1 MSISI
6 KGKKMREGRTDVM
19 SVRDP
24 LKFSSLSLK
33 ELQGLQAKVDKEIN
47 KRRSKIQEE
56 GLKKIRLIA
65 AEYGLSEAALKK
77 LSVDESSTSVKAT
90 PKKRGPVAPKYRNPL
105 NSDEMWT
112 GRGRKPKWVEL
123 FLASG
128 GKLEEIT
135 I

>member
-1 MSISI
+1 
-6 KGKKMREGRTDVM
+6 M

-65 AEYGLSEAALKK
+65 AEYGLSEAVLKK
-77 LSVDESSTSVKAT
+77 LSVDESNTPVKAT
-90 PKKRGPVAPKYRNPL
+90 PKKRGPVAPKYQNPL

-112 GRGRKPKWVEL
+112 GRGRKPKWVES

>member
-1 MSISI
+1 
-6 KGKKMREGRTDVM
+6 M

-112 GRGRKPKWVEL
+112 GRGRKPKWVES